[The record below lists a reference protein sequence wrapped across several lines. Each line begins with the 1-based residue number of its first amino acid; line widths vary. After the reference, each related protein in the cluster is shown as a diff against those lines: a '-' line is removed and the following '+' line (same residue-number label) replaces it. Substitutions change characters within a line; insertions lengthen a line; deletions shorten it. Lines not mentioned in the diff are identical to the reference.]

1 MVSIVNGRFTPLP
14 FKDIVDSTTGRT
26 RVRMVDVDSE
36 SYKIA
41 RAYMARLEPED
52 LANIETVS
60 QYAEMLN
67 MTPDQ
72 FRSTFDGVANP
83 F

>member
-1 MVSIVNGRFTPLP
+1 
-14 FKDIVDSTTGRT
+14 
-26 RVRMVDVDSE
+26 MVDVDSE

-52 LANIETVS
+52 LANMGTVS
-60 QYAEMLN
+60 QYAAILN

-72 FRSTFDGVANP
+72 FRSTFDTIVNTS
-83 F
+83 